1 MRAVAQILI
10 TVVITSIVFSMIGEF
25 VSVFLFRGT
34 SRYRI
39 EFGM

>member
-25 VSVFLFRGT
+25 VSVILFRGT